1 MKYQWYKEGKALLR
15 EIRET
20 MLPETMA
27 AVWYIGQMGT
37 IMKWQ
42 DLVVCF
48 DPVLTDLCNPDGTT
62 RRNFAPPFGPEEFTD
77 VDYVVCSHN
86 HKDHLNLETLLPLWQ
101 ANPMVR
107 FIVPEPEKGCLTA
120 GGIASEAVIGA
131 KAGEEILLVK
141 RKAGAGQDEAAKQA
155 DCARLCPI
163 AAAHEEYVTD
173 EHGNQRNLGY
183 VMKCGELHIYHA
195 GDTLV
200 TQKLIEDVRAC
211 GPIAAA
217 CVPVNGVDT
226 ERHSR
231 GIIGNMDCR
240 DAAYFVQQIGADMTL
255 PMHTDMVM
263 RNEENPLIFAEY
275 MRSLYPGRKYHIM
288 QLGERLVFLR

>member
-1 MKYQWYKEGKALLR
+1 MEYQWYKEGKKLLE

-20 MLPETMA
+20 KLPADMA
-27 AVWYIGQMGT
+27 AIWYMGQMGAVV
-37 IMKWQ
+37 KW
-42 DLVVCF
+42 DRLVVCF
-48 DPVLTDLCNPDGTT
+48 DPILNDLCCPDGRT
-62 RRNFAPPFGPEEFTD
+62 RRNYAPPFGPEEFAEA
-77 VDYVVCSHN
+77 DYVVCSHN
-86 HKDHLNLETLLPLWQ
+86 HKDHLNLETLLPMWQ
-101 ANPMVR
+101 ANPKVR
-107 FIVPEPEKGCLTA
+107 FIVPEPERECLTA
-120 GGIASEAVIGA
+120 GGIAPEAVIGA
-131 KAGEEILLVK
+131 KAGEEIGLEK
-141 RKAGAGQDEAAKQA
+141 QGAELPG
-155 DCARLCPI
+155 RVLLCPI

-173 EHGNQRNLGY
+173 DHGNQRNLGY
-183 VMKCGELHIYHA
+183 VMKCEGLHIYHA
-195 GDTLV
+195 GDTVV

-211 GPIAAA
+211 GPIAVA

-240 DAAYFVQQIGADMTL
+240 DAAYFVQQIQADMTL

-288 QLGERLVFLR
+288 QLGERLICMKQFLAEGH

>member
-1 MKYQWYKEGKALLR
+1 MRYQWYKQGTALLQD
-15 EIRET
+15 IHKT
-20 MLPETMA
+20 ALPESMA

-37 IMKWQ
+37 IVKWK

-48 DPVLTDLCNPDGTT
+48 DPILNDLCNPDGTT
-62 RRNFAPPFGPEEFTD
+62 RRNYAPPFGPEELTGI
-77 VDYVVCSHN
+77 DYVVCSHN
-86 HKDHLNLETLLPLWQ
+86 HRDHMNIETLLPLWQ
-101 ANPMVR
+101 ANPRLRV
-107 FIVPEPEKGCLTA
+107 IVPEPEREYLIV
-120 GGIASEAVIGA
+120 GGIAPEAVIGA
-131 KAGEEILLVK
+131 KAGEELQISHAL
-141 RKAGAGQDEAAKQA
+141 
-155 DCARLCPI
+155 LCPI
-163 AAAHEEYVTD
+163 AAAHEEYITD
-173 EHGNQRNLGY
+173 ENGNQRNLGY
-183 VMKCGELHIYHA
+183 VLKCGGLHIYHA

-200 TQKLIEDVRAC
+200 TQRLIDEVRAC
-211 GPIAAA
+211 APIAVA
-217 CVPVNGVDT
+217 CVPVNGVDE

-288 QLGERLVFLR
+288 QLGERLIYVLDETGMEIN

>member
-1 MKYQWYKEGKALLR
+1 MKYQWYKEGSALLE
-15 EIRET
+15 EIRRT
-20 MLPETMA
+20 ALPESMA

-37 IMKWQ
+37 IIKWNG
-42 DLVVCF
+42 LVVCF
-48 DPVLTDLCNPDGTT
+48 DPVLNDLCYPDGTT
-62 RRNFAPPFGPEEFTD
+62 RRNYAPPFKPEEFTAA
-77 VDYVVCSHN
+77 DYVVCSHN
-86 HKDHLNLETLLPLWQ
+86 HKDHLNMETLLPTWQ
-101 ANPMVR
+101 ANPQVR
-107 FIVPEPEKGCLTA
+107 FIVPEPEKECLIA
-120 GGIASEAVIGA
+120 GGIAPEAVIGA
-131 KAGEEILLVK
+131 KAGEEIVLAK
-141 RKAGAGQDEAAKQA
+141 RNTAAEDEQTNQA
-155 DCARLCPI
+155 VLCPI

-183 VMKCGELHIYHA
+183 VIKCRGLHIYHA
-195 GDTLV
+195 GDTMV
-200 TQKLIEDVRAC
+200 TQKLMEDVRAC

-240 DAAYFVQQIGADMTL
+240 DAAYFVQQINADMTL

-275 MRSLYPGRKYHIM
+275 MRTLYSGRKYHIM
-288 QLGERLVFLR
+288 QLGERLICTLD

>member
-1 MKYQWYKEGKALLR
+1 MEYQWYKEGKALL
-15 EIRET
+15 EEMKNT
-20 MLPETMA
+20 VLPESMA
-27 AVWYIGQMGT
+27 AVWYIGQMGVVV
-37 IMKWQ
+37 KWKE
-42 DLVVCF
+42 LVVCF
-48 DPVLTDLCNPDGTT
+48 DPVLNDLCYPDGRT
-62 RRNFAPPFGPEEFTD
+62 RRNYAPPFGPEEFED

-86 HKDHLNLETLLPLWQ
+86 HRDHLNMETLLPLWK
-101 ANPMVR
+101 ANPLVR
-107 FIVPEPEKGCLTA
+107 FIVPEPEKECLIS
-120 GGIASEAVIGA
+120 GGISSEAVIGA
-131 KAGEEILLVK
+131 KAGEEIILEKKGSKPGKTDLSK
-141 RKAGAGQDEAAKQA
+141 
-155 DCARLCPI
+155 CARLCPI

-183 VMKCGELHIYHA
+183 VMKCRGLNIYHA
-195 GDTLV
+195 GDTVV
-200 TQKLIEDVRAC
+200 TQKLIEDVCAC

-240 DAAYFVQQIGADMTL
+240 DAAYFVQQIAADMTL

-275 MRSLYPGRKYHIM
+275 MRSLYSGRKYHIM
-288 QLGERLVFLR
+288 QLGERLICTAD